1 MIMRKKH
8 FTVKLLTAMILLML
22 WVFIPGCSE
31 KNVADDKE
39 QGLVGETAYENG
51 MNESTHATE
60 TAQETDTF
68 SMEETTALTTAE
80 VKESTQTSTE
90 TEAKEN
96 VKKGKTIVIDA
107 GHQQKSNSEKEPDG
121 PGSSNMK
128 AKVSS
133 GTQGVSSGIPEYQLN
148 LSVALKLES
157 VLSLRGYDVIM
168 IRTTNDVNISNS
180 ERAMVANNANADAF
194 LRIHAD
200 SSENASATGIMTICP
215 TASNPYCSSIYQ
227 QSRALSENVLE
238 EMVKSTGANK
248 RYVWETDTMS
258 GINWCTVPVT
268 IIEMGFMSNPQE
280 DMLMATEAYQAKL
293 VDGIANGIDEYFA
306 NR

>member
-51 MNESTHATE
+51 MNESTYATE

-68 SMEETTALTTAE
+68 SIEETTALTTAE

-168 IRTTNDVNISNS
+168 VRTTNDVNISNS

-248 RYVWETDTMS
+248 RFVWETDTMS